1 MSERNIKRT
10 HKWVWNYDYDKQ
22 EKYYTEMHAKGWALK
37 KQDAHGQAAVVLQQF
52 EKCEPANVV
61 YKIGYNAVK
70 TDRDSYIQM
79 FEDYGWEFVGTA
91 QNFYYFRKNA
101 EGVSPEELDIF
112 SDDESR
118 LDMAKKAVMAG
129 LPILLVCTFCILI
142 PQTFRLIAQPERDA
156 GDWALIGMYVVLW
169 VLYVWG
175 YVGAFLSY
183 RRHKKQ
189 TEEKEVSQ
197 K

>member
-1 MSERNIKRT
+1 MSERITKRT
-10 HKWVWNYDYDKQ
+10 HKWFWNYDYDKQ

-37 KQDAHGQAAVVLQQF
+37 KQDKAAVVLQQF

-70 TDRDSYIQM
+70 TDRDSYIKM

-91 QNFYYFRKNA
+91 QDFYYFRKNA

-118 LDMAKKAVMAG
+118 LDMAKKAVTAG
-129 LPILLVCTFCILI
+129 LPILLVCTFCILV
-142 PQTFRLIAQPERDA
+142 PQSINVYRNKER
-156 GDWALIGMYVVLW
+156 GWSDWALIVLYSAVW
-169 VLYVWG
+169 ALYVWG
-175 YVGAFLSY
+175 YVGAYLSY

-189 TEEKEVSQ
+189 TEEKVSQ

>member
-1 MSERNIKRT
+1 MSERITKRT
-10 HKWVWNYDYDKQ
+10 HKWFWSYDYDKQ

-37 KQDAHGQAAVVLQQF
+37 KQDKAAVVLQQF

-112 SDDESR
+112 SDSESR
-118 LDMAKKAVMAG
+118 LDMAKKAVTAG
-129 LPILLVCTFCILI
+129 LPILLVCTFCILV
-142 PQTFRLIAQPERDA
+142 PQSINVYRNKER
-156 GDWALIGMYVVLW
+156 GWSDWALIVLYSAVW
-169 VLYVWG
+169 ALYVWG
-175 YVGAFLSY
+175 YVGAYLSY

>member
-1 MSERNIKRT
+1 MSERITKRT
-10 HKWVWNYDYDKQ
+10 HKWFWNYDYDKQ
-22 EKYYTEMHAKGWALK
+22 EEYYTKMHAKGWALK
-37 KQDAHGQAAVVLQQF
+37 KQDKAAVVLQQF

-70 TDRDSYIQM
+70 TDRDSYIKM

-112 SDDESR
+112 SDSESR

-189 TEEKEVSQ
+189 IEEKEVSQ

>member
-1 MSERNIKRT
+1 MSEKTTKRT
-10 HKWVWNYDYDKQ
+10 HKWFWSYDYDKQ

-37 KQDAHGQAAVVLQQF
+37 KQDKAAVVLQQF

-70 TDRDSYIQM
+70 TDRDSYIKM

-112 SDDESR
+112 SDSESR
-118 LDMAKKAVMAG
+118 LDMAKKAVTAG
-129 LPILLVCTFCILI
+129 LPILLVCTFCLLV
-142 PQTFRLIAQPERDA
+142 PQSINVYRNKER
-156 GDWALIGMYVVLW
+156 GWSDWALIVLYSAVW
-169 VLYVWG
+169 TLYVWG

-189 TEEKEVSQ
+189 IEEKEVSQ

>member
-1 MSERNIKRT
+1 MSEKNIKRT
-10 HKWVWNYDYDKQ
+10 HKWFWNYDYDKQ

-37 KQDAHGQAAVVLQQF
+37 KQDKAAVVLQQF

-70 TDRDSYIQM
+70 TDRDSYIKM

-112 SDDESR
+112 SDSESR
-118 LDMAKKAVMAG
+118 LDMAKKAVTAG
-129 LPILLVCTFCILI
+129 LPILLVCTFCLLV
-142 PQTFRLIAQPERDA
+142 PQSINVYRNKER
-156 GDWALIGMYVVLW
+156 GWSDWALIVLYSAVW
-169 VLYVWG
+169 TLYVWG

-189 TEEKEVSQ
+189 IEEKESSQ